1 LGAVLGSNGVYR
13 IVLAEDDEDYTAT
26 LATVIDSDPRFE
38 VAAVARNGAEC
49 LEVVEAEEP
58 DAVVMD
64 IEMPDVDG
72 IEATR
77 AIVASDPGIPIVAI
91 SGHDYEERV
100 LEIRLAGAR
109 DYVRKS
115 LVPDHLCEALA
126 ALLDD

>member
-77 AIVASDPGIPIVAI
+77 AILATDPDILIVAI

>member
-1 LGAVLGSNGVYR
+1 VGSNGIYR
-13 IVLAEDDEDYTAT
+13 IVVAEDDENFTAA
-26 LATVIDSDPRFE
+26 LEAVIASDPRF
-38 VAAVARNGAEC
+38 VIAAVARNGAQC
-49 LEVVEAEEP
+49 IQVVEAEEP

-77 AIVASDPGIPIVAI
+77 AILASVPELPIVAV

-100 LEIRLAGAR
+100 LEIRTAGAR

-115 LVPDHLCEALA
+115 RVADHLCEALA
-126 ALLDD
+126 ALLCV

>member
-13 IVLAEDDEDYTAT
+13 IVLAEDDEDYTAA
-26 LATVIDSDPRFE
+26 LATVIESDPRFE

-64 IEMPDVDG
+64 IEMPEVDG

-77 AIVASDPGIPIVAI
+77 AILASDPDIPIVAI